1 MASSAPTRVNAAY
14 ATEVMSRKIALT
26 KSFNQELESFFK
38 RRGPSLIA
46 FSGGVDSALLAFSA
60 HRALG
65 NNMLA
70 VLAKSQSL
78 SDRELQ
84 HATGFA
90 KRHRIPLRIIE
101 TKEMLK
107 GGYIANE
114 GKRCYYCKQALFEK
128 ITELQFELKQG
139 RDGLDWPI
147 VYGVNQDDLG
157 DYRPGLE
164 AAREADVCSP
174 YLELGMGKQDI
185 RETCERYGLSVA
197 SKPAT
202 PCLASRIPHGNRVDS
217 KKLSQ
222 IEKAEDVLFGL
233 GFSICRVRHHG
244 DLARIEVP
252 NEDIDWLMEHRQ
264 DIVQQLKGIGFS
276 FISLDLQGFRSG
288 SLNEVLNKKTT
299 HD

>member
-1 MASSAPTRVNAAY
+1 MN
-14 ATEVMSRKIALT
+14 RKTALT
-26 KSFNQELESFFK
+26 KNFYQELEAFFR
-38 RRGPSLIA
+38 RRGPSLVA

-60 HRALG
+60 YRALG
-65 NNMLA
+65 DNMIA
-70 VLAKSQSL
+70 VLAKSPSL
-78 SDRELQ
+78 SNREHQ

-107 GGYIANE
+107 TGYLANE

-128 ITELQFELKQG
+128 ITELQSELKNSHENS
-139 RDGLDWPI
+139 DWPI

-157 DYRPGLE
+157 DYRPGLN
-164 AAREADVCSP
+164 AAREAKVCSP

-185 RETCERYGLSVA
+185 RKTCEHYGLSVA

-202 PCLASRIPHGNRVDS
+202 PCLASRIPHGNQVDA

-222 IEKAEDVLFGL
+222 VEKAEDVLFGL
-233 GFSICRVRHHG
+233 GFGICRVRHHG

-252 NEDIDWLMEHRQ
+252 SQDIGWLMEHRQ
-264 DIVQQLKGIGFS
+264 AIVQQLKDIGFS

-288 SLNEVLNKKTT
+288 SLNEVLNKKTS